1 MTITDTI
8 HRALVREHESG
19 KSIRGIASE
28 IPGISQPELRAFA
41 LGISAGSTGL
51 LDRLAKRY
59 GLELSERRKR

>member
-8 HRALVREHESG
+8 RRCLVREHEAG

-28 IPGISQPELRAFA
+28 IPGISQPQLRAFA

-59 GLELSERRKR
+59 GLELKAKR